1 MMMGH
6 AKTEDIEIFLT
17 VVDTGSFTGAANLLN
32 QQVAKVSRAVSRL
45 EDTLQCTLLNRTT
58 RRLELT
64 EEGHVF
70 IRYARESLNTLY
82 TGEEAIKLLKQACE
96 NHVKENGQDLLDEAA
111 PSGHLRIDAA
121 SPFVFHQLTPLVG
134 DFVAQ
139 YPHITLDLTSHDNI
153 IDLLEHKT
161 DLAIRIGDLKDSN
174 LHARLLGKSKLRL
187 VASPEYLHQHNEVTH
202 IDNLNVDDLSTHKLI
217 GFNYASKLNSWPLR
231 TPVKLNFHMTASSGE
246 TLRQLCLNHQGIAL
260 LSHFM
265 IGEDLESGRLVEV
278 LPEAIVRPNN
288 REAIQAVY
296 YKNSAVSS
304 RILAFLDFVQPRL
317 TL

>member
-82 TGEEAIKLLKQACE
+82 TGEEAIKLLKQA
-96 NHVKENGQDLLDEAA
+96 

-121 SPFVFHQLTPLVG
+121 SPFVLHQLTPLVG

-187 VASPEYLHQHNEVTH
+187 VASPEYLHQHNEVTR
-202 IDNLNVDDLSTHKLI
+202 INDLNIDDLSTHKLI
-217 GFNYASKLNSWPLR
+217 GFNDTSKLNSWPLR
-231 TPVKLNFHMTASSGE
+231 TPVKLNFHMTGSSGE

-304 RILAFLDFVQPRL
+304 RILAFLDFIQPRL

>member
-82 TGEEAIKLLKQACE
+82 TGEEAIKLLKQA
-96 NHVKENGQDLLDEAA
+96 

-121 SPFVFHQLTPLVG
+121 SPFVLHQLTPLVG
-134 DFVAQ
+134 EFVQQ
-139 YPHITLDLTSHDNI
+139 YPHITLDLTSHDNV

-174 LHARLLGKSKLRL
+174 LHARLLGKSQLRL
-187 VASPEYLHQHNEVTH
+187 VVSPEYLYQHNEVAH
-202 IDNLNVDDLSTHKLI
+202 INDLSTHKLI
-217 GFNYASKLNSWPLR
+217 GFNDASKLNSWPLK
-231 TPVKLNFHMTASSGE
+231 TPVKLNFHMTGSSGE

-265 IGEDLESGRLVEV
+265 IGDDLKSGRLVEV

-288 REAIQAVY
+288 RESIQAVY

-304 RILAFLDFVQPRL
+304 RILAFLDFIQPRL

>member
-1 MMMGH
+1 MVGH

-82 TGEEAIKLLKQACE
+82 TGEEAIKLLKQA
-96 NHVKENGQDLLDEAA
+96 

-174 LHARLLGKSKLRL
+174 LHARYLGKSKLRL
-187 VASPEYLHQHNEVTH
+187 VASPKYLRQHSKVKH
-202 IDNLNVDDLSTHKLI
+202 ADDLVDHKLI
-217 GFNYASKLNSWPLR
+217 GFNGASKLNNWPLNS
-231 TPVKLNFHMTASSGE
+231 PVHLNFHMTGSSGE

-265 IGEDLESGRLVEV
+265 IGEDLESGRLAEV

-304 RILAFLDFVQPRL
+304 RILAFLDFIQPRL

>member
-17 VVDTGSFTGAANLLN
+17 VVDTASFTGAANVLN

-70 IRYARESLNTLY
+70 IKYARESLNTLY
-82 TGEEAIKLLKQACE
+82 TGEEAIKLLKQA
-96 NHVKENGQDLLDEAA
+96 

-121 SPFVFHQLTPLVG
+121 SPFVLHQLTPLVG
-134 DFVAQ
+134 EFVQQ

-174 LHARLLGKSKLRL
+174 LHARLLGKSQLRL
-187 VASPEYLHQHNEVTH
+187 VVSPEYLYQHNEVAH
-202 IDNLNVDDLSTHKLI
+202 IDDLSTHKLI
-217 GFNYASKLNSWPLR
+217 GFNDASKLNNWPLK
-231 TPVKLNFHMTASSGE
+231 TPVKLNVHMTGSSGE

-265 IGEDLESGRLVEV
+265 IGDDLKSGRLVEV

-304 RILAFLDFVQPRL
+304 RILAFLDFIQPRL

>member
-82 TGEEAIKLLKQACE
+82 TGEEAIKLLKQA
-96 NHVKENGQDLLDEAA
+96 

-121 SPFVFHQLTPLVG
+121 SPFVLHQLTPLVG
-134 DFVAQ
+134 EFVQQ

-174 LHARLLGKSKLRL
+174 LHARLLGKSQLRL
-187 VASPEYLHQHNEVTH
+187 VVSPEYLYQHNEVAH
-202 IDNLNVDDLSTHKLI
+202 INDLSTHKLI
-217 GFNYASKLNSWPLR
+217 GFNDASRLNSWPLK
-231 TPVKLNFHMTASSGE
+231 TPVKLNFHMTGSSGE

-265 IGEDLESGRLVEV
+265 IGDDLKSGRLVEV
-278 LPEAIVRPNN
+278 LPEAIVTPNN
-288 REAIQAVY
+288 RESIQAVY

-304 RILAFLDFVQPRL
+304 RILAFLDFIQPRL

>member
-70 IRYARESLNTLY
+70 IIYARESLNTLY
-82 TGEEAIKLLKQACE
+82 TGEEAIKLLKQA
-96 NHVKENGQDLLDEAA
+96 

-121 SPFVFHQLTPLVG
+121 SPFVLHQLTPLVG
-134 DFVAQ
+134 EFVQQ
-139 YPHITLDLTSHDNI
+139 YPHITLDLTSHDNV

-174 LHARLLGKSKLRL
+174 LHARLLGKSQLRL
-187 VASPEYLHQHNEVTH
+187 VASPEYLYQHDEVAH
-202 IDNLNVDDLSTHKLI
+202 INDLSTHKLI
-217 GFNYASKLNSWPLR
+217 GFNDASKLNSWPLK
-231 TPVKLNFHMTASSGE
+231 TPVKLNFHMTGSSGE

-265 IGEDLESGRLVEV
+265 IGDDLKSGRLVEV
-278 LPEAIVRPNN
+278 LPEAIVTPNN

-304 RILAFLDFVQPRL
+304 RILAFLDFIQPRL

>member
-1 MMMGH
+1 MMGH

-70 IRYARESLNTLY
+70 IIYARESLNTLY
-82 TGEEAIKLLKQACE
+82 TGEEAIKLLKQA
-96 NHVKENGQDLLDEAA
+96 

-121 SPFVFHQLTPLVG
+121 SPFVLHQLTPLVG
-134 DFVAQ
+134 EFVQQ
-139 YPHITLDLTSHDNI
+139 YPHITLDLTSHDNV

-174 LHARLLGKSKLRL
+174 LHARLLGKSQLRL
-187 VASPEYLHQHNEVTH
+187 VASPEYLYQHDEVAH
-202 IDNLNVDDLSTHKLI
+202 IDDLSTHKLI
-217 GFNYASKLNSWPLR
+217 GFNDASKLNSWPLK
-231 TPVKLNFHMTASSGE
+231 TPVKLNFHMTGSSGE

-265 IGEDLESGRLVEV
+265 IGDDLKSGRLVEV
-278 LPEAIVRPNN
+278 LPEAIVTPNN

-296 YKNSAVSS
+296 YKNSALSS
-304 RILAFLDFVQPRL
+304 RILAFLDFIQPRL

>member
-82 TGEEAIKLLKQACE
+82 TGEEALKLLKQ
-96 NHVKENGQDLLDEAA
+96 A

-121 SPFVFHQLTPLVG
+121 SPFVLHQLTPLVG
-134 DFVAQ
+134 DFVQQ

-174 LHARLLGKSKLRL
+174 LHARLLGKSQLRL
-187 VASPEYLHQHNEVTH
+187 VVSPEYLYQHNEVAH
-202 IDNLNVDDLSTHKLI
+202 INDLSTHKLI
-217 GFNYASKLNSWPLR
+217 GFNDASKLNSWPLK
-231 TPVKLNFHMTASSGE
+231 TPVKLNFHMTGSSGE

-265 IGEDLESGRLVEV
+265 IGDDLKSGRLVEV
-278 LPEAIVRPNN
+278 LPEAIVTPNN
-288 REAIQAVY
+288 RESIQAVY

-304 RILAFLDFVQPRL
+304 RILAFLDFIQPRL

>member
-82 TGEEAIKLLKQACE
+82 TGEEAIKLLKQ
-96 NHVKENGQDLLDEAA
+96 A

-202 IDNLNVDDLSTHKLI
+202 IDDLNVEDLSAHKLI
-217 GFNYASKLNSWPLR
+217 GFNDASKLNSWPLK
-231 TPVKLNFHMTASSGE
+231 TPVKLNFHMTGSSGE

-304 RILAFLDFVQPRL
+304 RILAFLDFIQPRL

>member
-1 MMMGH
+1 MGH

-82 TGEEAIKLLKQACE
+82 TGEEALKLLKQT
-96 NHVKENGQDLLDEAA
+96 

-121 SPFVFHQLTPLVG
+121 SPFVLHQLTPLIG
-134 DFVAQ
+134 EFVSQ

-153 IDLLEHKT
+153 IDLLEYKT

-174 LHARLLGKSKLRL
+174 LHARLLGNSKLHL
-187 VASPEYLHQHNEVTH
+187 VASPEYLSQHSEVTH
-202 IDNLNVDDLSTHKLI
+202 IDDLISHKLI
-217 GFNYASKLNSWPLR
+217 GFNDASKLNRWPLK
-231 TPVKLNFHMTASSGE
+231 TPVKLSFHMTASSGE
-246 TLRQLCLNHQGIAL
+246 TLRQLSLTHQGIAL

-265 IGEDLESGRLVEV
+265 IGEDLDSGRLVEI
-278 LPEAIVRPNN
+278 LPDAIVRPNN
-288 REAIQAVY
+288 RETIQAVY

-304 RILAFLDFVQPRL
+304 RILAFLNFIQPRL

>member
-82 TGEEAIKLLKQACE
+82 TGEEALKLLKQ
-96 NHVKENGQDLLDEAA
+96 A

-121 SPFVFHQLTPLVG
+121 SPFVLHQLSPLVG
-134 DFVAQ
+134 DFVQQ
-139 YPHITLDLTSHDNI
+139 YPHITLDLTSHDNV

-174 LHARLLGKSKLRL
+174 LHARLLGKSQLRL
-187 VASPEYLHQHNEVTH
+187 VVSPEYLYQHNEVAH
-202 IDNLNVDDLSTHKLI
+202 FH
-217 GFNYASKLNSWPLR
+217 YA
-231 TPVKLNFHMTASSGE
+231 E
-246 TLRQLCLNHQGIAL
+246 
-260 LSHFM
+260 
-265 IGEDLESGRLVEV
+265 
-278 LPEAIVRPNN
+278 
-288 REAIQAVY
+288 
-296 YKNSAVSS
+296 
-304 RILAFLDFVQPRL
+304 
-317 TL
+317 

>member
-17 VVDTGSFTGAANLLN
+17 VVDTGSFTGAANVLN

-70 IRYARESLNTLY
+70 IKYARESLNTLY
-82 TGEEAIKLLKQACE
+82 TGEEAIKLLKQA
-96 NHVKENGQDLLDEAA
+96 

-121 SPFVFHQLTPLVG
+121 SPFVLHQLTPLVG
-134 DFVAQ
+134 EFVQQ

-174 LHARLLGKSKLRL
+174 LHARLLGKSQLRL
-187 VASPEYLHQHNEVTH
+187 VVSPEYLYQHNEVAH
-202 IDNLNVDDLSTHKLI
+202 IDDLSTHKLI
-217 GFNYASKLNSWPLR
+217 GFNDASKLNSWPLK
-231 TPVKLNFHMTASSGE
+231 TPVKLNFHMTGSSGE

-265 IGEDLESGRLVEV
+265 IGDDLKSGRLVEV

-304 RILAFLDFVQPRL
+304 RILAFLDFIQPRL

>member
-1 MMMGH
+1 MMGH

-82 TGEEAIKLLKQACE
+82 TGEEAIKLLKQ
-96 NHVKENGQDLLDEAA
+96 A

>member
-1 MMMGH
+1 MMGH

-17 VVDTGSFTGAANLLN
+17 VVDTASFTGAANVLN

-70 IRYARESLNTLY
+70 IKYARESLNTLY
-82 TGEEAIKLLKQACE
+82 TGEEAIKLLKQA
-96 NHVKENGQDLLDEAA
+96 

-121 SPFVFHQLTPLVG
+121 SPFVLHQLTPLVG
-134 DFVAQ
+134 EFVQQ

-174 LHARLLGKSKLRL
+174 LHARLLGKSQLRL
-187 VASPEYLHQHNEVTH
+187 VVSPEYLYQHNEVAH
-202 IDNLNVDDLSTHKLI
+202 IDDLSTHKLI
-217 GFNYASKLNSWPLR
+217 GFNDASKLNNWPLK
-231 TPVKLNFHMTASSGE
+231 TPVKLNFHMTGSSGE

-265 IGEDLESGRLVEV
+265 IGDDLKSGRLVEV

-304 RILAFLDFVQPRL
+304 RILAFLDFIQPRL

>member
-17 VVDTGSFTGAANLLN
+17 VVDTASFTGAANVLN

-70 IRYARESLNTLY
+70 IKYARESLNTLY
-82 TGEEAIKLLKQACE
+82 TGEEAIKLLKQA
-96 NHVKENGQDLLDEAA
+96 

-121 SPFVFHQLTPLVG
+121 SPFVLHQLTPLVG
-134 DFVAQ
+134 EFVQQ

-174 LHARLLGKSKLRL
+174 LHARLLGKSQLRL
-187 VASPEYLHQHNEVTH
+187 VVSPEYLYQHNEVAH
-202 IDNLNVDDLSTHKLI
+202 IDDLSTHKLI
-217 GFNYASKLNSWPLR
+217 GFNDASKLNNWPLK
-231 TPVKLNFHMTASSGE
+231 TPVKLNFHMTGSSGE

-265 IGEDLESGRLVEV
+265 IGDDLKSGRLVEV

-304 RILAFLDFVQPRL
+304 RILAFLDFIQPRL

>member
-1 MMMGH
+1 MMEH

-17 VVDTGSFTGAANLLN
+17 VVDTGSFTGAANVLN

-82 TGEEAIKLLKQACE
+82 TGEEAIKLLKQS
-96 NHVKENGQDLLDEAA
+96 

-121 SPFVFHQLTPLVG
+121 SPFVLHQLTPLVG
-134 DFVAQ
+134 EFVQQ

-174 LHARLLGKSKLRL
+174 LHARLLGKSQLRL
-187 VASPEYLHQHNEVTH
+187 VASPEYLYQHNEVAH
-202 IDNLNVDDLSTHKLI
+202 IDDLSTHKLI
-217 GFNYASKLNSWPLR
+217 GFNDASKLNSWPLK
-231 TPVKLNFHMTASSGE
+231 TPVKLNFHMTGSSGE

-265 IGEDLESGRLVEV
+265 IGDDLKFGRLVEV

-304 RILAFLDFVQPRL
+304 RILAFLDFIQPRL

>member
-6 AKTEDIEIFLT
+6 AKTEDMEIFLT

-82 TGEEAIKLLKQACE
+82 TGEEAIKLLKQA
-96 NHVKENGQDLLDEAA
+96 

-121 SPFVFHQLTPLVG
+121 SPFVLHQLTPLVG

-161 DLAIRIGDLKDSN
+161 DLAIRIGDLRDSN

-202 IDNLNVDDLSTHKLI
+202 IDDLSTHKLI
-217 GFNYASKLNSWPLR
+217 GFNDMSKLNSWPLKN
-231 TPVKLNFHMTASSGE
+231 PVKLNFHMTGSSGE

-265 IGEDLESGRLVEV
+265 ISEDLESRRLVEV

-304 RILAFLDFVQPRL
+304 RILAFLDFIQPRL

>member
-82 TGEEAIKLLKQACE
+82 TGEEAIKLLKQ
-96 NHVKENGQDLLDEAA
+96 A

-304 RILAFLDFVQPRL
+304 RILAFLDFIQPRL

>member
-45 EDTLQCTLLNRTT
+45 EETLQCTLLNRTT

-70 IRYARESLNTLY
+70 IKYAREGLNTLY
-82 TGEEAIKLLKQACE
+82 TGEEAIKLLKQS
-96 NHVKENGQDLLDEAA
+96 

-121 SPFVFHQLTPLVG
+121 SPFVLHQLTPLVG
-134 DFVAQ
+134 EFVQQ

-161 DLAIRIGDLKDSN
+161 DLAIRIGDLRDSN
-174 LHARLLGKSKLRL
+174 LHARLLGKSQLRL
-187 VASPEYLHQHNEVTH
+187 VVSPEYLYQHDEVAH
-202 IDNLNVDDLSTHKLI
+202 IDDLSTHKLI
-217 GFNYASKLNSWPLR
+217 GFNEASKLNSWPLK
-231 TPVKLNFHMTASSGE
+231 TPVKLNFHMTGSSGE

-265 IGEDLESGRLVEV
+265 IGEDLKSGRLVEV

-304 RILAFLDFVQPRL
+304 RILAFLDFIQPRL

>member
-1 MMMGH
+1 M
-6 AKTEDIEIFLT
+6 
-17 VVDTGSFTGAANLLN
+17 
-32 QQVAKVSRAVSRL
+32 SRL

-82 TGEEAIKLLKQACE
+82 TGEEAIKLLKQ
-96 NHVKENGQDLLDEAA
+96 A

-217 GFNYASKLNSWPLR
+217 GFNDASKLNSWPLK

-246 TLRQLCLNHQGIAL
+246 TLRQLCLSHQGIAL

-265 IGEDLESGRLVEV
+265 IGEDLKSGRLVEV

-304 RILAFLDFVQPRL
+304 RILAFLDFIQPRL

>member
-1 MMMGH
+1 M
-6 AKTEDIEIFLT
+6 T
-17 VVDTGSFTGAANLLN
+17 VLDTGSFTGAANLLN

-82 TGEEAIKLLKQACE
+82 TGEEAIKLLKQA
-96 NHVKENGQDLLDEAA
+96 

-121 SPFVFHQLTPLVG
+121 SPFVLHQLTPLVG
-134 DFVAQ
+134 EFVQQ

-174 LHARLLGKSKLRL
+174 LHARLLGKSQLRL
-187 VASPEYLHQHNEVTH
+187 VVSPEYLYQHNEVAH
-202 IDNLNVDDLSTHKLI
+202 INDLSTHKLI
-217 GFNYASKLNSWPLR
+217 GFNDASKLNSWPLK
-231 TPVKLNFHMTASSGE
+231 TPVKLNFHMTGSSGE

-260 LSHFM
+260 LSNFM
-265 IGEDLESGRLVEV
+265 IGDDLKSGRLVEV
-278 LPEAIVRPNN
+278 LPEAIVTPNN
-288 REAIQAVY
+288 RESIQAVY

-304 RILAFLDFVQPRL
+304 RILAFLDFIQPRL

>member
-1 MMMGH
+1 MMGH

-32 QQVAKVSRAVSRL
+32 QQVAKISRAVSRL

-70 IRYARESLNTLY
+70 IIYARESLNTLY
-82 TGEEAIKLLKQACE
+82 TGEEAIKLLKQA
-96 NHVKENGQDLLDEAA
+96 

-121 SPFVFHQLTPLVG
+121 SPFVLHQLTALVG
-134 DFVAQ
+134 EFVQQ

-174 LHARLLGKSKLRL
+174 LHARLLGKSQLRL
-187 VASPEYLHQHNEVTH
+187 VASPEYLYQHNEVAH
-202 IDNLNVDDLSTHKLI
+202 INDLSTHKLI
-217 GFNYASKLNSWPLR
+217 GFNDASKLNSWPLK
-231 TPVKLNFHMTASSGE
+231 TPVKLNFHMTGSSGE

-265 IGEDLESGRLVEV
+265 IGDDLKSGRLVEV
-278 LPEAIVRPNN
+278 LPEAIVTPNN
-288 REAIQAVY
+288 RESIQAVY

-304 RILAFLDFVQPRL
+304 RILAFLDFIQPRL